1 MTGAL
6 SESRQRLGKILGYR
20 PAGWPTGFFWFYLG
34 LAALSALPVFLITR
48 SLTEEVEHSRFVAA
62 AEQAANR
69 LAHEVDLTLA
79 NLRALKG
86 FYDGSVHVTREEF
99 SAFIRSLRPR
109 QAVQSLEWI
118 PRTPLNARNKFE
130 EAAHEDGYP
139 GFRFREYNA
148 EGTII
153 PATERFEYFPVYYLE
168 PFSGNEAMFGLD
180 LGSDPVNLDA
190 LRRARDSGDQTASG
204 RVKLGPGREGQYGI
218 LVFEPIYTEV
228 ALSLDARIE
237 RLEGF
242 ARGVFRVTDLIRL
255 AIPEDRFQV
264 TVLDLSA
271 PSGERQIY
279 PAADI
284 EESRPFRHA
293 ITLNIA
299 DRDWSVRMAPASAS
313 ALITL
318 PWLAAATWFG
328 ALVVFWAL
336 RELVSSRR
344 HSQQL
349 AVVNLRL
356 EALSDQRQQAIKEL
370 ERSNRELDDFAY
382 IASHDLKEPLRA
394 VYNHASFLLEDY
406 EERLAEDGKQRLR
419 RLVTLSRRMEKLIAD
434 LLYFSRLGRG
444 ELAMESVD
452 LNLVI
457 VDIEAQLAEALQ
469 RQNAKVLVA
478 ERLPEVQGHRPHMT
492 TIFQNLISNGIKYND
507 SEEKII
513 EIGIMPAELKSQWAT
528 FDTFYVRDNGI
539 GIDEQF
545 KDDVFRIFKRLNSE
559 KAYGEGTGAGLSFVK
574 KIVES
579 HGGSIW
585 LTSTIGEGTT
595 FFFTLKR
602 SSQQMLAES
611 RLQAA

>member
-1 MTGAL
+1 MGVLGAARRRLATLL
-6 SESRQRLGKILGYR
+6 SSGPK
-20 PAGWPTGFFWFYLG
+20 GWTTGFFWFYLG
-34 LAALSALPVFLITR
+34 LAVLSAFPVFLITR

-69 LAHEVDLTLA
+69 LAHEIDLTLA

-99 SAFIRSLRPR
+99 RAFIHALRPR

-118 PRTPLNARNKFE
+118 PRVQAAARQDLE
-130 EAAHEDGYP
+130 RTAHEDG
-139 GFRFREYNA
+139 FADFQFREHNV
-148 EGTII
+148 EGTSI
-153 PATERFEYFPVYYLE
+153 PATKRVEYFPVYYLE
-168 PFSGNEAMFGLD
+168 PFAGNEAMFGLD
-180 LGSDPVNLDA
+180 LGADPISLDA

-204 RVKLGPGREGQYGI
+204 RVKLGQGPDDQYGI

-237 RLEGF
+237 QLEGF
-242 ARGVFRVTDLIRL
+242 ARGVFRVTDLIRM
-255 AIPEDRFQV
+255 AVPEDQFRV

-271 PSGERQIY
+271 PLGERQIY
-279 PAADI
+279 PAVDI

-293 ITLNIA
+293 VTLNIA
-299 DRDWSVRMAPASAS
+299 DRDWSVRLAPASAS
-313 ALITL
+313 ALTTL
-318 PWLAAATWFG
+318 PWFAAATWFG
-328 ALVVFWAL
+328 ALVVFWTL

-356 EALSDQRQQAIKEL
+356 EALSNQRQQAIKEL

-406 EERLAEDGKQRLR
+406 EERLAEDGQQRLR
-419 RLVTLSRRMEKLIAD
+419 RLVVLSQRMEKLIAD

-444 ELAMESVD
+444 ELAVESVD

-457 VDIEAQLAEALQ
+457 TDIEAQLAEALQ
-469 RQNAKVLVA
+469 RQNAKIVVGK
-478 ERLPEVQGHRPHMT
+478 RLPEVQGHRPHMT
-492 TIFQNLISNGIKYND
+492 AIFQNLISNGIKYND

-513 EIGIMPAELKSQWAT
+513 EIGVMPAERKSQWAT
-528 FDTFYVRDNGI
+528 FDTFYIRDNGI

-585 LTSTIGEGTT
+585 LTSKAGEGTT

-602 SSQQMLAES
+602 SSQQMLVES
-611 RLQAA
+611 GLRAA